1 MALLISVISTI
12 ISVYNGFKHTNK
24 TSIKLLKS
32 FKATKYQIF
41 TKVVFPSNINTI
53 ISSLKINLSM
63 TFVGVIMG
71 ELLVSKQG
79 LGYLINYGSQVFNTN
94 LVMTGIILLGI
105 LTSIL
110 YFLILFIEKKLKRQW

>member
-1 MALLISVISTI
+1 MSLLISTISTI
-12 ISVYNGFKHTNK
+12 ISVYVGFKHTNK
-24 TSIKLLKS
+24 IYIKLLKS
-32 FKATKYQIF
+32 FNASNFVIF
-41 TKVVFPSNINTI
+41 VKTVLPSNINII

-94 LVMTGIILLGI
+94 LVITGVILLGI

-110 YFLILFIEKKLKRQW
+110 YFIILLIEKKLKKEW